1 MPAVVS
7 AEPSTAAGTAQVAG
21 SARALL
27 VVDDDCTCIEASLGA
42 CSLLGAAR
50 ADLVGRNVGDLL
62 EPASKEAFA
71 HVWEAF
77 RTIGGHAGPFALEAP
92 ATVVEVEVAVTPSV
106 LPGSHLISLA
116 TRLEERT
123 TRSGEADRLPAFL
136 DPRRGRMPTARERQV
151 LALLA
156 AGSTDTEAAELLA
169 LSPATVQTHVRNA
182 KAKLGARTRAQAVAL
197 ALHRGLIDEL

>member
-1 MPAVVS
+1 VATAVTEPAAPVG
-7 AEPSTAAGTAQVAG
+7 AAQVAG
-21 SARALL
+21 SSRALL

-50 ADLVGRNVGDLL
+50 AELVGRNVGELL
-62 EPASKEAFA
+62 EPSSRDAFS

-77 RTIGGHAGPFALEAP
+77 SVIGGHAGPFTLEAP
-92 ATVVEVEVAVTPSV
+92 AGVVEVEIAVTPAI
-106 LPGSHLISLA
+106 LPGSHLVALEA
-116 TRLEERT
+116 HRETRRPA
-123 TRSGEADRLPAFL
+123 SADAREQPVFR
-136 DPRRGRMPTARERQV
+136 DPGHGRMPTSRERQV

-156 AGSTDTEAAELLA
+156 SGSTDTEAAELLA

-197 ALHRGLIDEL
+197 ALHRGLIEDV